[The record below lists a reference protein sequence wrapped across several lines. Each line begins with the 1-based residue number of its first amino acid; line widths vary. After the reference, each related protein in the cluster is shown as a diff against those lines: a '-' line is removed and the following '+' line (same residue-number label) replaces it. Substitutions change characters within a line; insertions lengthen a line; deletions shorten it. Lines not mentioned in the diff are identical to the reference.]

1 MAFVTWI
8 STCAKA
14 FLSFQTCP
22 WLSGL
27 APPLVAPPSPP
38 SQLHFMYVTL
48 IHPRPCC
55 LIFTNSMWIARCKQ
69 GPDVR
74 PLIPDQS
81 SRVMVSVSRSWTIY
95 GLLRYT
101 FLLEVQKKTCCHC
114 GFQQLQHGNAPK
126 FCQVPPDHTLRLQD
140 AKSSAPPHWC
150 FFSRSLLTQRSKPR
164 ATKLLGCRQMVRHAL
179 QNLQVQEKPWSQMT
193 HGHALRKTI
202 RWTKEALK
210 WSHQAVS
217 CFSEAHRAWV
227 CQAGNHLTKTHT
239 EQHSGRSLLFIEF
252 TCIHK
257 CM

>member
-101 FLLEVQKKTCCHC
+101 FLLEVQKKHVAIAVFSSC
-114 GFQQLQHGNAPK
+114 NMEM
-126 FCQVPPDHTLRLQD
+126 PPNF
-140 AKSSAPPHWC
+140 AKC
-150 FFSRSLLTQRSKPR
+150 LLTIPFDSKMR
-164 ATKLLGCRQMVRHAL
+164 NHQLHLIDVFFQDLCLRNGV
-179 QNLQVQEKPWSQMT
+179 NL
-193 HGHALRKTI
+193 
-202 RWTKEALK
+202 
-210 WSHQAVS
+210 
-217 CFSEAHRAWV
+217 
-227 CQAGNHLTKTHT
+227 
-239 EQHSGRSLLFIEF
+239 EQLNY
-252 TCIHK
+252 
-257 CM
+257 